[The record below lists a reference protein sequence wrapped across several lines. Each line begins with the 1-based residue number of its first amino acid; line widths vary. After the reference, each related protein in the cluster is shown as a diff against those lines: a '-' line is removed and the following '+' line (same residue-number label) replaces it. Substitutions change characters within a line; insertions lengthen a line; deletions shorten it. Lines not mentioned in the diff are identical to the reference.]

1 MASAFILTVSDC
13 IKYTIVS
20 SFNTEAFSLR
30 IHVLT
35 MKSGFLSSNGTEQS
49 DKFVCEHTVSMGL
62 KMVPFAPSVMFRVVS
77 ILLCIING
85 LLCPITVTG
94 NLLVFAAVLR
104 KTDLRTVA
112 NTSILCLAFTD
123 LLVGLFV
130 QPCYLV
136 YQASKLAA
144 GPHDFPCV
152 QLLIYSFL
160 GVICICMSFL
170 TLILIS
176 LERYMAVFH
185 PYRYIE
191 KVNTKRVIALA
202 VTSWCV
208 SITVLLVVRFLFGIN
223 SNQETGVISLII
235 VTNFVVTS
243 FVYFRI
249 FRLVKQCNAQV
260 NVQMS
265 HNTSTSGSPPT
276 QMQSNSNEAK
286 ASKTVAFIA
295 GTLFLCF
302 APTLCATIVDQ
313 AGVARKDLLYHV
325 IYPIAETVVL
335 LNSCINPV
343 IYVWRCQGIRQSLF
357 QLTQTCKR

>member
-13 IKYTIVS
+13 IKYMIVS

-35 MKSGFLSSNGTEQS
+35 MKPGFLSSNGTEQS
-49 DKFVCEHTVSMGL
+49 DNFVCEHTVSMAL

-249 FRLVKQCNAQV
+249 FRLVKRCNAQV

-265 HNTSTSGSPPT
+265 

-335 LNSCINPV
+335 LNSCINPG

-357 QLTQTCKR
+357 ELTQTCKR

>member
-13 IKYTIVS
+13 IKYMIVS

-30 IHVLT
+30 IHVLK

-104 KTDLRTVA
+104 KTDLRTVV

-249 FRLVKQCNAQV
+249 FRLVKRCNAQV
-260 NVQMS
+260 NVQTS

-335 LNSCINPV
+335 LNSCINPG

-357 QLTQTCKR
+357 ELTQTCKR

>member
-1 MASAFILTVSDC
+1 MASALTVSDC
-13 IKYTIVS
+13 IKYMIVS

-30 IHVLT
+30 IHELK

-49 DKFVCEHTVSMGL
+49 DKFVCEHTVSLGL
-62 KMVPFAPSVMFRVVS
+62 KMVPFTPSVMFRVVS

-104 KTDLRTVA
+104 KTDLRNVA

-130 QPCYLV
+130 QPCYVV

-144 GPHDFPCV
+144 RPHDFPCV

-176 LERYMAVFH
+176 LERYMAVFY
-185 PYRYIE
+185 PYHYIE

-249 FRLVKQCNAQV
+249 FRLVKRCNAQV
-260 NVQMS
+260 NVEMS

-276 QMQSNSNEAK
+276 RMQSNEGK
-286 ASKTVAFIA
+286 ASKTVAFVA

-335 LNSCINPV
+335 LNSCINPG

-357 QLTQTCKR
+357 ELTQTCKR